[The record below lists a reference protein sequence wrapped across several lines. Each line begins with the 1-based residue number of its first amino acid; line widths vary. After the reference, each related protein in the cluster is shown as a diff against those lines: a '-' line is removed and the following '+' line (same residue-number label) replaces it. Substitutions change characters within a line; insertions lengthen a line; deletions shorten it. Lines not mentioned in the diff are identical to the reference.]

1 MDLEDHGLQN
11 KWCKIMLFWGLFSK
25 CKHITLKFLIS
36 TAFKDPL
43 CKVYGGLTLLSHV
56 ISCLAVL

>member
-11 KWCKIMLFWGLFSK
+11 KWCKNYVVLGAFSK

-43 CKVYGGLTLLSHV
+43 CKVYRGLTLLSHV